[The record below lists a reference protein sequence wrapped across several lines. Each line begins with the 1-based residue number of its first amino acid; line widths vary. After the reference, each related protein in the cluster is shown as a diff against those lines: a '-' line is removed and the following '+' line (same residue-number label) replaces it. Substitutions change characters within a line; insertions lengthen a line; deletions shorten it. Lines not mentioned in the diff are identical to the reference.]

1 RSVVVLALAP
11 VIAALAVV
19 APGWLDP
26 TPSIARFDRRDLVPI
41 LIVLLLVPGVD
52 GLPYAHVGEMRPEGK
67 AYRAYFIA
75 DFEWAMSVAAEI
87 GKGDVP
93 PHNPFMAGDRLH
105 YYWLADLLSAVEYR
119 TARRLLP
126 LEPILPTNA
135 VCLDLAS
142 VPFAS
147 FLVPHFVRS
156 PPPAAL

>member
-41 LIVLLLVPGVD
+41 LIVLFLVPAVD
-52 GLPYAHVGEMRPEGK
+52 GLPYAHVGEMRSEGK

-87 GKGDVP
+87 SKGDVP
-93 PHNPFMAGDRLH
+93 PRNPFLAGERIH
-105 YYWLADLLSAVEYR
+105 YYWLADLLSGIEYR
-119 TARRLLP
+119 AARRHVRLEAILLV
-126 LEPILPTNA
+126 NA
-135 VCLDLAS
+135 LCLDLA
-142 VPFAS
+142 F
-147 FLVPHFVRS
+147 
-156 PPPAAL
+156 

>member
-41 LIVLLLVPGVD
+41 LIVLFLVPAVD
-52 GLPYAHVGEMRPEGK
+52 GLPYAHVGQMRPEGK

-87 GKGDVP
+87 SKGNMP
-93 PHNPFMAGDRLH
+93 PRNPFMAGDRLH
-105 YYWLADLLSAVEYR
+105 YYWLADLLSGIEYR
-119 TARRLLP
+119 AARHRLQ
-126 LEPILPTNA
+126 LESVLLTNA
-135 VCLDLAS
+135 ICLDLAF
-142 VPFAS
+142 VA
-147 FLVPHFVRS
+147 FLYFFV
-156 PPPAAL
+156 